1 MPPQGV
7 AQLGSFCE
15 MALKITPPPTQRT
28 DLENQGLRALL
39 NARLLSF
46 RNQLASF
53 DAIPQLALLG
63 LASGLTTGV
72 VILLFR
78 AATEIPLRLALPNGN
93 AEGFESLPFNARF
106 MLPVIGGIVLG
117 LILYLF
123 RVENRKVGVAH
134 VMERLS
140 YHQGYISFKS
150 GLLQFLCGVL
160 TISSGQSCGREGPAV
175 HLGATSSSL
184 LGQWLQL
191 PNNSIRTLVGCGTA
205 AAISASFN
213 TPIAG
218 VIFAMEVVMLEYS
231 LNGFTPVII
240 AAVTAAL
247 VTQTVYGNE
256 PAFQVP
262 SYDMQSFWELPF
274 ILLVA
279 VLIGL
284 MASGF
289 IRLMTL
295 TQQKIRVALEW
306 RLVGAGLL
314 TGTVGL
320 ALPEIM
326 GIGYD
331 TVQVA
336 IQGEFP
342 AILMLTI
349 CLTKLILTSITIGM
363 GMPSGIIG
371 PSLFIG
377 ATLGGAM
384 GTIAH
389 LAFPEQASSVG
400 FYAILGMGAMMGA
413 LLQAPLAAIT
423 AVVELTRSPDIILPT
438 MLIVVCASNFTAHFF
453 RQRSVFVTQLENQGL
468 DFKEEPLTVALRRV
482 AVGALMD
489 RSFIRSTQKLTYEA
503 ASEMLKLK
511 PNWILIDGDNGPKA
525 LLPAAEL
532 AKYLE
537 QRDPTDDAQKEN
549 GLDLIEIPAQ
559 RKDLAPLN
567 IQATLEEALK
577 ELQRKRVSALFIE
590 RTSAPMIKPIVGIVT
605 RDAIE
610 SYYQIKG

>member
-1 MPPQGV
+1 M
-7 AQLGSFCE
+7 S
-15 MALKITPPPTQRT
+15 ALF
-28 DLENQGLRALL
+28 

-63 LASGLTTGV
+63 LASGLITGL

-78 AATEIPLRLALPNGN
+78 AATEIPLKLALPNGS
-93 AEGFESLPFNARF
+93 AEGFESLPVNARF
-106 MLPVIGGIVLG
+106 ILPVMGGIILG

-150 GLLQFLCGVL
+150 GVLQFLCGVF

-218 VIFAMEVVMLEYS
+218 VIFAMEVVMLEYT

-240 AAVTAAL
+240 AAVAAAL

-274 ILLVA
+274 IVMMA
-279 VLIGL
+279 VMVGL

-314 TGTVGL
+314 TGMVGL
-320 ALPEIM
+320 VVPDIM

-336 IQGEFP
+336 IQGDFP
-342 AILMLTI
+342 VMLMLTI
-349 CLTKLILTSITIGM
+349 CLTKLVVTSITIGM

-384 GTIAH
+384 GVIAQI
-389 LAFPEQASSVG
+389 AFPEHASAVG

-438 MLIVVCASNFTAHFF
+438 MLIIVCASNFTAHFF

-468 DFKEEPLTVALRRV
+468 DYKEEPLTVALRRV

-489 RSFIRSTQKLTYEA
+489 RSFTRSRQRISYVEA
-503 ASEMLKLK
+503 ADMLKQK
-511 PNWILIDGDNGPKA
+511 PNWILIDGEHGPKA

-537 QRDPTDDAQKEN
+537 QRDPTDEPHTEKDI
-549 GLDLIEIPAQ
+549 DLIEIPAQ

-567 IQATLEEALK
+567 IQATLEEALR
-577 ELQRKRVSALFIE
+577 ELQRKRVSALYIE
-590 RTSAPMIKPIVGIVT
+590 RTSAPMIKPISGIVT
-605 RDAIE
+605 REAIE
-610 SYYQIKG
+610 NYYQIKG